1 MTWKIRVLGAGA
13 AALLFTQAAYAAP
26 ALAVAPIDPLV
37 SLSMLST
44 AGSRAAICAGS
55 TAAVAGAAAALAQGP
70 APGCVLPVTAPPPPP
85 PAAAPPPPPPVVGAE
100 AGPGFPTIPVLL
112 GLAAIIAIA
121 VALASS
127 GNDHNAV
134 SPA

>member
-85 PAAAPPPPPPVVGAE
+85 PAAAPPPPPVVGAE